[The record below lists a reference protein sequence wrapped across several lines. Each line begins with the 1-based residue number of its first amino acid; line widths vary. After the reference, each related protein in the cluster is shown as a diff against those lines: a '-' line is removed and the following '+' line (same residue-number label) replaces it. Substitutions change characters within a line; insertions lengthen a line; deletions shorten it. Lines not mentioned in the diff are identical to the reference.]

1 MPTSRTTTIPTTAM
15 PITGTPT
22 ATRPDGWG
30 PSVPG
35 PRVTAISTAVPAH
48 RFAQEEIME
57 ALAGTTLGRS
67 RAGRLMLRKIQ
78 SNAGVA
84 TRHFA
89 RPLAELRALT
99 DFTDANRVWL
109 DTALELGERV
119 LTEALETAG
128 VRPGDVDAVISTTV
142 TGLAVPS
149 LEARLAHRIGLRP
162 DVRRIPLFG
171 NGCAGGAAGLARLR
185 DYLLAHPGHVAVLL
199 SVELCSVAY
208 QIQDTSMANVVAGSL
223 FGDGAA
229 AVVAT
234 GARRH
239 RESGRGGEGGGQG
252 TPELV
257 DSHSHLVPDSED
269 VLGWEIGSHG
279 LRILLSPEVPALTA
293 EHLPKAVRELLGAHA
308 LTPGQVAAWIVH
320 GGGPKVLTAVE
331 RVLDL
336 PPHALE
342 PTRRS
347 LADKGNLSSASVLHV
362 LEAYMRTPPPAG
374 APGVVAAMGP
384 GFSIELVLTRW

>member
-1 MPTSRTTTIPTTAM
+1 
-15 PITGTPT
+15 
-22 ATRPDGWG
+22 
-30 PSVPG
+30 
-35 PRVTAISTAVPAH
+35 
-48 RFAQEEIME
+48 ME
-57 ALAGTTLGRS
+57 ALAGTTLGRTLT
-67 RAGRLMLRKIQ
+67 GRQMLRRIQ
-78 SNAGVA
+78 ANAGVV

-185 DYLLAHPGHVAVLL
+185 DYLLGHPGHVAVLL

-208 QIQDTSMANVVAGSL
+208 QMQDTSMANIVAGSL

-234 GARRH
+234 GARWH
-239 RESGRGGEGGGQG
+239 RDTGGEDGPGV
-252 TPELV
+252 PELV
-257 DSHSHLVPDSED
+257 DSHSHLVPDTEEA
-269 VLGWEIGSHG
+269 LGWEIGSHG

-293 EHLPKAVRELLGAHA
+293 AHLPGAVRELLGRHA
-308 LTPGQVAAWIVH
+308 LTPEQVAAWIVH
-320 GGGPKVLTAVE
+320 GGGPKVLAAVE
-331 RVLDL
+331 HALGL

-347 LADKGNLSSASVLHV
+347 LAEKGNLSSASVLHV
-362 LEAYMRTPPPAG
+362 LQTFMRTPPAEGSAG
-374 APGVVAAMGP
+374 VIAAMGP

>member
-1 MPTSRTTTIPTTAM
+1 
-15 PITGTPT
+15 
-22 ATRPDGWG
+22 
-30 PSVPG
+30 
-35 PRVTAISTAVPAH
+35 
-48 RFAQEEIME
+48 ME
-57 ALAGTTLGRS
+57 ALTSTTLGRS

-119 LTEALETAG
+119 LTEALAAAG
-128 VRPGDVDAVISTTV
+128 VSPGDVDAVISTTV

-185 DYLLAHPGHVAVLL
+185 DYLLAHPGHIAVLL

-208 QIQDTSMANVVAGSL
+208 QIQDTSMANIVAGSL

-239 RESGRGGEGGGQG
+239 RESGGGGEDGGDGCQG
-252 TPELV
+252 APELV
-257 DSHSHLVPDSED
+257 DSRSHLVPDSED

-279 LRILLSPEVPALTA
+279 LRILLSPDVPALTA
-293 EHLPKAVRELLGAHA
+293 EHLPKAVRELLGSHA
-308 LTPGQVAAWIVH
+308 LTPEQVAAWIVH

-331 RVLDL
+331 RALDL

-362 LEAYMRTPPPAG
+362 LQAYLRTPPPAG
-374 APGVVAAMGP
+374 AAGVVAAMGP

>member
-1 MPTSRTTTIPTTAM
+1 MPTSRTTTM
-15 PITGTPT
+15 PTPT
-22 ATRPDGWG
+22 RREGWG
-30 PSVPG
+30 PSTPG
-35 PRVTAISTAVPAH
+35 PRVTAIRTAVPPH
-48 RFAQEEIME
+48 RFPQEEVME
-57 ALAGTTLGRS
+57 ALASTTLGRS
-67 RAGRLMLRKIQ
+67 ATGRLMLRKIQ
-78 SNAGVA
+78 SNAGVN

-89 RPLAELRALT
+89 RPLAELRDLT

-119 LTEALETAG
+119 VTEALETAG

-142 TGLAVPS
+142 TGLTVPS

-171 NGCAGGAAGLARLR
+171 NGCAGGAAGLGRLR
-185 DYLLAHPGHVAVLL
+185 DYLLAHPGHIAVLL
-199 SVELCSVAY
+199 SVELCSLAY
-208 QIQDTSMANVVAGSL
+208 QTQDTSMANIVAGSL

-239 RESGRGGEGGGQG
+239 RESGGDSGSGGGGQG

-293 EHLPKAVRELLGAHA
+293 EHLPAAVRRLLGTHA
-308 LTPGQVAAWIVH
+308 LAPEQVAAWIVH

-336 PPHALE
+336 PPHALA

-362 LEAYMRTPPPAG
+362 LETYMRTPPPAG
-374 APGVVAAMGP
+374 APGVIAAMGP